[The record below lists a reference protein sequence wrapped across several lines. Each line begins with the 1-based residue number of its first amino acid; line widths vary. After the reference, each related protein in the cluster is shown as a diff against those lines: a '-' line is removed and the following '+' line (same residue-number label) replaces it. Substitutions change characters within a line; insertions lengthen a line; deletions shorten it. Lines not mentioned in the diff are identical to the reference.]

1 VGTEEVA
8 NLFVRTLS
16 IGMVLG
22 LANLIVFGL
31 APNSA
36 AHAAHPNWSGLA
48 PQAKR
53 PLFRPTRGAQSGRTA
68 TRWRTQDTNV
78 SRRATVRP
86 AERVAYP
93 VFAQGAQAA
102 PAPSDHRN
110 VGAAYPRMRIEPA
123 FRPNDRSPVAEVV
136 EARRAQRPVLPSQF
150 RPARE
155 RSLKT
160 YEDLWAAAPA
170 SRQAFAGR
178 AVPYA
183 PSPVLMLPGHGR
195 YWPTW

>member
-1 VGTEEVA
+1 M
-8 NLFVRTLS
+8 FVRTLS

-36 AHAAHPNWSGLA
+36 AHAAYPNWSGHA

-53 PLFRPTRGAQSGRTA
+53 PLFRPTRGAQSGRPV
-68 TRWRTQDTNV
+68 TRWRPHDPNV

-93 VFAQGAQAA
+93 VFAHGAQAA
-102 PAPSDHRN
+102 QSPSDHRN
-110 VGAAYPRMRIEPA
+110 AGAAYPRMRTEPA
-123 FRPNDRSPVAEVV
+123 FRPNDRSSVAEVV

-155 RSLKT
+155 RSFKT
-160 YEDLWAAAPA
+160 YEALWATAPA
-170 SRQAFAGR
+170 SRQAFASR

-183 PSPVLMLPGHGR
+183 PSPVPMLPGYGR